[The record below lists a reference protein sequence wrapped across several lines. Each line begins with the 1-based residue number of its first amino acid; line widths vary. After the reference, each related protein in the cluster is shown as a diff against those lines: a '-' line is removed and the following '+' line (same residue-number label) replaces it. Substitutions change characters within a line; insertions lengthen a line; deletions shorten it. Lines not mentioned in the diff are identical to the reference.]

1 MALMFHLRRMIPH
14 KECHP
19 CHGHPPLPI
28 SEPPKPRNSERAHV
42 SIHEHAHG
50 SMMHLETTAR
60 YLVITATSGSCGGL
74 VVNWKTTP
82 ETECSSFE
90 ALVLVDI
97 QQGRCKCYRYQEPVR
112 ILQEKLRNSAPYAE
126 EQDSDCFIKDSSVYT
141 IRPRST

>member
-19 CHGHPPLPI
+19 CHDHPPLPI
-28 SEPPKPRNSERAHV
+28 SEPPKPRNSERAYV

-97 QQGRCKCYRYQEPVR
+97 QQGRCKCHR
-112 ILQEKLRNSAPYAE
+112 ILGTRPHLTRKTKRLS
-126 EQDSDCFIKDSSVYT
+126 T
-141 IRPRST
+141 ICRRAGQRLFHKRFVRVHDQT